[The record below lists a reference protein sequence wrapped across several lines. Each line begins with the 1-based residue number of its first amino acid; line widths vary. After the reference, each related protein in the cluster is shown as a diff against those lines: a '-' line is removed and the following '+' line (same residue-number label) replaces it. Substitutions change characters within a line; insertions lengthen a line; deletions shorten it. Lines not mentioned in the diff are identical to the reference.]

1 MNLQK
6 LTLVSTWEDTTKTV
20 SLSYQHRK
28 PECGWQYKIT
38 TCTLLFPG
46 DSGIF
51 EEVIHFGLT
60 LPRKIPVRTL
70 LPFLAVDCAV
80 FEQQG
85 VQHCSVCACAFC
97 LTSTEMSSLV
107 ARLWLT
113 AASEACS
120 MSLMHLLI
128 PSMEKSH
135 SRCPGALSLQDRD
148 PKLSMVARSR
158 AFPKFTQGHLKKKI
172 QKIRKAIS
180 HILHVGTQST
190 WS

>member
-51 EEVIHFGLT
+51 EEVIYFGLT
-60 LPRKIPVRTL
+60 LPRKIPVRTF

-85 VQHCSVCACAFC
+85 VQHCCLCLCFLPHLHGDVIPGGQALADSGERGLLNVPDAFVDPIDGEI
-97 LTSTEMSSLV
+97 TFSLPWGLV
-107 ARLWLT
+107 PARQR
-113 AASEACS
+113 
-120 MSLMHLLI
+120 
-128 PSMEKSH
+128 P
-135 SRCPGALSLQDRD
+135 
-148 PKLSMVARSR
+148 
-158 AFPKFTQGHLKKKI
+158 
-172 QKIRKAIS
+172 
-180 HILHVGTQST
+180 
-190 WS
+190 